1 MNYFTKSFL
10 FVCLSLFMTNALTA
24 QFYTEDFGD
33 QATAEMNWT
42 SAGMNAGAEVWTW
55 TNDPSNPTFG
65 SQPDFASPTAANG
78 FFQFNSDGN
87 GENAHDVTLTGP
99 AIDCSAQS
107 IVIASFANQ
116 YAYFTQGGGSMA
128 SLGVSTDG
136 TNFNYYPILELVEQ
150 NDLSDAVQNVVVD
163 ISADAAGQATVY
175 LQFRWVGNFEYAW
188 KIDDIALSSDDPTPP
203 HDLAIDGEQYAPNF
217 LQPSSQLD
225 TVGFQLFV
233 DNMGSME
240 QSGVSADVEVLKDGA
255 SVFTTSASL
264 DAVLVNANDTLMAMS
279 EVYIPD
285 GDGTYTINYV
295 VSQDST
301 DVNASD
307 NISSREFEVAPGLYS
322 KDDGEIV
329 SATQPGA
336 VSDTWEIGNYY
347 YVLNGGYTATEIFFS
362 VASNDN
368 AHQGQ
373 TVTIKI
379 YKVTEDDDPSNFTD
393 DDVTLAGIGQYEFT
407 NEANFDVVS
416 VVPEDLSTGEEGV
429 LLDADSEYFV
439 MIAYTADMFAPY
451 SAIPYHFQVGTLI
464 YDGDWFLGGF
474 GVDNTVLA
482 RMAISADGVATE
494 EIELDDTN
502 KIEVYP
508 NPTTETLT
516 LDIDLSSNAFQST
529 IRIVDAAGRL
539 SYKNVLENIQT
550 EKIDIDVSQYPA
562 GAYMLHFTTENGV
575 KTKRFVVTK

>member
-33 QATAEMNWT
+33 QAAAEANWIG
-42 SAGMNAGAEVWTW
+42 AGMNGGAEVWTW
-55 TNDPSNPTFG
+55 TNDPSDPTFG
-65 SQPDFASPTAANG
+65 SQPDFASATAANG
-78 FFQFNSDGN
+78 FFQFNSDAN
-87 GENAHDVTLTGP
+87 GENAHDITLTGP
-99 AIDCSAQS
+99 AIDCSAES

-116 YAYFTQGGGSMA
+116 YAYFTQGGGSMV
-128 SLGVSTDG
+128 SLGVSTNG
-136 TNFNYYPILELVEQ
+136 TDFTYYPVLEAVEQ
-150 NDLSDAVQNVVVD
+150 NDLSDAVQNAVVD
-163 ISADAAGQATVY
+163 ITADAAGQATVY
-175 LQFRWVGNFEYAW
+175 LQFRWVGNYEYAW
-188 KIDDIALSSDDPTPP
+188 KIDDISLSSEDPTPP
-203 HDLAIDGEQYAPNF
+203 NDLVIDGEQYAPNF

-225 TVGFQLFV
+225 TVGFQLYV

-240 QSGVSADVEVLKDGA
+240 QTGVTADVEVLRNGA
-255 SVFTTSASL
+255 NVFDAFTSL
-264 DAVLVNANDTLMAMS
+264 DAVLVGENDTLLEMS
-279 EVYIPD
+279 EVYVLE
-285 GDGTYTINYV
+285 GDGVYTINYTV
-295 VSQDST
+295 TQDST
-301 DVNASD
+301 DANAGD
-307 NISSREFEVAPGLYS
+307 NLSSREFEVAPGLYS
-322 KDDGEIV
+322 KDDGVIV
-329 SATQPGA
+329 SATQPGSVA
-336 VSDTWEIGNYY
+336 DTWEIGNYY
-347 YVLNGGYTATEIFFS
+347 YVLNGGFTATEIFFS

-373 TVTIKI
+373 TVTVKL
-379 YKVTEDDDPSNFTD
+379 YKVTEDDDPSTFTD

-416 VVPEDLSTGEEGV
+416 VVPEDLSSGEEGV

-439 MIAYTADMFAPY
+439 MIAYTPEMFAPY

-494 EIELDDTN
+494 EIELDETN

-508 NPTTETLT
+508 NPVSETLT

-529 IRIVDAAGRL
+529 IRIVDAAGRMT
-539 SYKNVLENIQT
+539 YKNVLENIQT
-550 EKIDIDVSQYPA
+550 EKIEINVADYPA
-562 GAYMLHFTTENGV
+562 GAYMLHFSTENGV
-575 KTKRFVVTK
+575 KTKRFVVSK